1 MKTLKT
7 PILVSKIRANTVGC
21 VTVVLKHARH
31 EHDWTGVPVV
41 TLLIPVTD
49 ASRDDID
56 PTTTR
61 YQYDY
66 TLSGRIRKV
75 TEKLNLPDL
84 NYCGFSINNHIIPV
98 DKLPAYREI

>member
-21 VTVVLKHARH
+21 VTVVLRHARH
-31 EHDWTGVPVV
+31 EHDWSVPVA

-49 ASRDDID
+49 ASRDDIN

-61 YQYDY
+61 YQYGY
-66 TLSGRIRKV
+66 TLHGRIRKV
-75 TEKLNLPDL
+75 IEKLNLPDL
-84 NYCGFSINNHIIPV
+84 NHYGLSFNNHIIPV
-98 DKLPAYREI
+98 DKLPAYHEI